1 VSIGWLENDLL
12 LVTYNTQV
20 GSTPEPVNDQKQYLV
35 HRQTKASPP
44 IFSFTLFEDIL
55 PAWGLERSGNFRNIA
70 HIKNW
75 GARLRHLAFVSSAP
89 AIDVAILQGNS
100 TTTLTEPPMW
110 DVIRPDE
117 SARPGVPMQEDPKE
131 GSVSDDATVLGLAI
145 DLTSQSPIQQEM
157 EGGEAQPDLP
167 PAPRLLEYTSDG
179 VLVVYNV
186 INNRDGAYEHMV
198 KPQDILTSSLEM
210 QLAPK
215 TAVPSPSPFAAAAG
229 SPFTSGA
236 GAAKP
241 SFGFGGATSIP
252 SMSPGFGANPF
263 ASATKGAAAT
273 SAFGS
278 NSFGIAASSPGL
290 NKPAFGASAFGQPT
304 TPAAAAPTPAAFG
317 TTAFGSPAP
326 SNPAT
331 PAAGQAKP
339 SSAFGASPA
348 FGQSAFA
355 AGAPAKPA
363 FGSSAFGAASPFG
376 ASAFGK
382 SATASSAAQTPQSGS
397 AFGFGTSSTPSDKPP
412 VKPASAFGA
421 SSAFATPSPFG
432 AAPGFSQSAF
442 GQTSTKA
449 DEGTTSQVSS
459 NSTAKVTS
467 SASPF
472 SLGGFG
478 DMLNDD
484 DEKPSLQED
493 RLEPVESM
501 TKPTSSFIKPAQ
513 AGSFFAKVAQSSPS
527 STPATNQAETPKAT
541 SISGVQFGQ
550 SSGFGVAKP
559 TFGTSAFGSTPAFG
573 ASTLTAPTSGTTTPA
588 TEPPEPKPIQ
598 ATGGFAGFSTPS
610 KSTGT
615 SAFPST
621 GGFSVFGAAKASPF
635 GGALSGQEA
644 TKSQTSSEVE
654 KAETAS
660 PLSSVPAKQNDDKP
674 APEQETKN
682 TEAEAA
688 EAAEARSPGQGP
700 EILEDATLEPDEAD
714 QSLEEDDE
722 AHEVYTDSDGEET
735 TSAQDEIEE
744 ENHEIRQEEDVRS
757 GESSTST
764 SSSPVLVERPDE
776 EAEKTTKGD
785 SPVKAESDNSTFVK
799 GHARKTSKVHAAAQ
813 EWENLAKGPNAA
825 EPVKNSPTKFS
836 FATPGAA
843 TPEVPAEGSTEEAKL
858 AKPSQP
864 SVPNFF
870 GMQQAV
876 VSPNAVPK
884 PSASFSFGT
893 TPAKATEASAKSTFA
908 GVGVQPPS
916 TSSLGSKPNAFGFR
930 APTTTPAK
938 SSPLSNASVPLSES
952 LEAMEAKGYDSG
964 GLSSSST
971 TSSQVP
977 KAESPF
983 SKSSSE
989 TSAQIAKSDSSE
1001 TKEVEHG
1008 MTKAFA
1014 DAFLYLEAELKSV
1027 SHHSLSTV
1035 CKSKAYSCHLQ
1046 LEQLADEN
1054 QTFHSSSAGEG
1065 QSPSKDDVP
1074 LAEFWYLSALD
1085 VFCQA
1090 TQDSYGSV
1098 ADIRKAGIE
1107 LNEQVKRVMS
1117 TMTKGACIVHKVIRV
1132 LNESF
1137 C

>member
-1 VSIGWLENDLL
+1 
-12 LVTYNTQV
+12 
-20 GSTPEPVNDQKQYLV
+20 
-35 HRQTKASPP
+35 
-44 IFSFTLFEDIL
+44 
-55 PAWGLERSGNFRNIA
+55 
-70 HIKNW
+70 
-75 GARLRHLAFVSSAP
+75 
-89 AIDVAILQGNS
+89 
-100 TTTLTEPPMW
+100 
-110 DVIRPDE
+110 
-117 SARPGVPMQEDPKE
+117 
-131 GSVSDDATVLGLAI
+131 
-145 DLTSQSPIQQEM
+145 
-157 EGGEAQPDLP
+157 
-167 PAPRLLEYTSDG
+167 
-179 VLVVYNV
+179 
-186 INNRDGAYEHMV
+186 
-198 KPQDILTSSLEM
+198 
-210 QLAPK
+210 
-215 TAVPSPSPFAAAAG
+215 
-229 SPFTSGA
+229 
-236 GAAKP
+236 
-241 SFGFGGATSIP
+241 
-252 SMSPGFGANPF
+252 
-263 ASATKGAAAT
+263 
-273 SAFGS
+273 
-278 NSFGIAASSPGL
+278 
-290 NKPAFGASAFGQPT
+290 
-304 TPAAAAPTPAAFG
+304 
-317 TTAFGSPAP
+317 
-326 SNPAT
+326 
-331 PAAGQAKP
+331 
-339 SSAFGASPA
+339 
-348 FGQSAFA
+348 
-355 AGAPAKPA
+355 
-363 FGSSAFGAASPFG
+363 
-376 ASAFGK
+376 
-382 SATASSAAQTPQSGS
+382 
-397 AFGFGTSSTPSDKPP
+397 
-412 VKPASAFGA
+412 
-421 SSAFATPSPFG
+421 
-432 AAPGFSQSAF
+432 
-442 GQTSTKA
+442 
-449 DEGTTSQVSS
+449 
-459 NSTAKVTS
+459 
-467 SASPF
+467 
-472 SLGGFG
+472 
-478 DMLNDD
+478 MLNDD
-484 DEKPSLQED
+484 EEKPSPQED
-493 RLEPVESM
+493 RLDPVESM

-513 AGSFFAKVAQSSPS
+513 SGSFFAKVAHSSPG
-527 STPATNQAETPKAT
+527 STPPTKQAETAKAT
-541 SISGVQFGQ
+541 STSGVQFGQ
-550 SSGFGVAKP
+550 SSGFGSAKP

-573 ASTLTAPTSGTTTPA
+573 ASTLSAPTSGTTTPA

-635 GGALSGQEA
+635 GGAPSGHEA
-644 TKSQTSSEVE
+644 TKSQTSSGVE

-674 APEQETKN
+674 APEQETKT

-688 EAAEARSPGQGP
+688 EAPSPGQGP
-700 EILEDATLEPDEAD
+700 EILEDTTLEPDEAD

-735 TSAQDEIEE
+735 TSAQDENEE
-744 ENHEIRQEEDVRS
+744 ENHGKSQGDVRS

-785 SPVKAESDNSTFVK
+785 SPVKAESDNSIFVK

-870 GMQQAV
+870 GMQQAAT
-876 VSPNAVPK
+876 SPNAVPK

-893 TPAKATEASAKSTFA
+893 TPAKTTEASPKSTFA

-930 APTTTPAK
+930 APTSTPAK

-952 LEAMEAKGYDSG
+952 LEAMEVKGSDSA
-964 GLSSSST
+964 GLSSTST
-971 TSSQVP
+971 TSSEVP

-1027 SHHSLSTV
+1027 SHHSVSAV

-1090 TQDSYGSV
+1090 TQDSYESV

-1117 TMTKGACIVHKVIRV
+1117 TMTKGACIVHKVIHV
-1132 LNESF
+1132 LNDSF